1 MDTPPEENTDQELAD
16 LMADPK
22 VEEHSEVSADS
33 AEGSVEVGIPPVLK
47 EENPE
52 VDSTEESFTIN
63 DFEEDFHSD
72 STATTDESE
81 IQESS
86 SSNDVSSPVSDSEQE
101 VEVVPQQKSVS
112 KGNGDGDVAT
122 FRQSLSN
129 LSRQL
134 EIDRLAFLHKRLE
147 EQGEQLPSL
156 GEIASDISGEK
167 MIKPIGDCDLFSKR
181 PTARLDGWISGFS
194 FGVNKRSKK
203 FSK

>member
-22 VEEHSEVSADS
+22 IEEHSEVSADS
-33 AEGSVEVGIPPVLK
+33 AKGSVEVGIPPVLK

-72 STATTDESE
+72 STPTTDEPE

-101 VEVVPQQKSVS
+101 VEVVPQKKSVS